1 MKVAIG
7 SDHAGYKLKELVKNY
22 LKRKK
27 IEFKDFGTDSEAPV
41 DYPDFAY
48 PLAEA
53 VAAGEFERGIVICGS
68 GVGVTITANRVKGIR
83 AVLAYDTYTAKQSR
97 WHGDCNVL
105 ALAGKQLT
113 KARAARIVAVWLKT
127 EFSGEERH
135 LRRIKKIDRHV
146 PRGIE
151 G

>member
-27 IEFKDFGTDSEAPV
+27 IEFKDFGTDSEASV

-48 PLAEA
+48 PVAEA
-53 VAAGEFERGIVICGS
+53 VAAGEFDRGIVICGS
-68 GVGVTITANRVKGIR
+68 GVGVTIIANKVKGIR
-83 AVLAYDTYTAKQSR
+83 AVLAYDTYTARQSR
-97 WHGDCNVL
+97 RHGDCNVL
-105 ALAGKQLT
+105 GLAGKQLT
-113 KARAARIVAVWLKT
+113 KAQATKIVDVWLKT

-135 LRRIKKIDRHV
+135 LRRIKKIDR
-146 PRGIE
+146 
-151 G
+151 